1 MGAIAQLPRST
12 RRSLHVMFIAGLCF
26 WAGLAS
32 TLPVLPLYIK
42 DLNTSAQELGV
53 IMGSFA
59 VGLLIFRPQ
68 MGRLADSK
76 GRKLVM
82 LIGLF
87 VAAIAPVLYCLVQ
100 DKFLLIGVRIF
111 HGISLAGFATAYSAL
126 IADIAPAEH
135 RGEVIGT
142 MSLTNPIGMAIGP
155 MVGDWMLHSHGY
167 IACFWL
173 ASTLASLSFLFA
185 TQIEAPRK
193 THPNPSDP
201 HSARPRGYF
210 QLLWSP
216 EFRIPTLM
224 MLVVGSAFGILSTFV
239 PLYLRESGLT
249 VTASAFYSSAAIMS
263 FSMRSVAGK
272 MSDRFGRGRFITM
285 GIAAYG
291 LSMAILWLMRGD
303 TWVIVA
309 GLIEGVGG
317 GMFLPVTIALIT
329 DRASAEMRGRIF
341 SLCISG
347 FDLGVFLAG
356 PILGG
361 IADTIG
367 YRGLFGVATGIV
379 ALGIAVFITRSSKD
393 LHHSLQFSLSNGG
406 DVYALPKN
414 SLHS

>member
-1 MGAIAQLPRST
+1 MGAIAHLPRST
-12 RRSLHVMFIAGLCF
+12 RRSLHVMFVAGLCF

-68 MGRLADSK
+68 MGTLADAK
-76 GRKLVM
+76 GRKFVM

-87 VAAIAPVLYCLVQ
+87 IAAIAPVLYCLVHE
-100 DKFLLIGVRIF
+100 KFMLIGVRIF

-155 MVGDWMLHSHGY
+155 MVGDWMLHGYGY

-173 ASTLASLSFLFA
+173 ASTLAALSFLFA
-185 TQIEAPRK
+185 TQIEAPRQ
-193 THPNPSDP
+193 TPRD
-201 HSARPRGYF
+201 HSAPNSYPTRGYF
-210 QLLWSP
+210 QMLWSP

-224 MLVVGSAFGILSTFV
+224 MLVVGSAFGILSTYV

-272 MSDRFGRGRFITM
+272 MSDRFGRGRFITI
-285 GIAAYG
+285 GIATYG

-329 DRASAEMRGRIF
+329 DRASPEMRGRIF

-379 ALGIAVFITRSSKD
+379 AVGIAVFITRSSKD
-393 LHHSLQFSLSNGG
+393 LHHSLQFSLSDGG

>member
-76 GRKLVM
+76 GRKIVM

-87 VAAIAPVLYCLVQ
+87 VAAIAPVLYCLVH
-100 DKFLLIGVRIF
+100 DKFMLVGVRIF

-126 IADIAPAEH
+126 IADIAPAAH

-142 MSLTNPIGMAIGP
+142 MSLTNPLGMAIGP
-155 MVGDWMLHSHGY
+155 MVGDWMLHSYGY

-173 ASTLASLSFLFA
+173 ASTLAALSFLFA
-185 TQIEAPRK
+185 TQIEAPRQSLK
-193 THPNPSDP
+193 PRDN
-201 HSARPRGYF
+201 SAPTRGYF

-239 PLYLRESGLT
+239 PLYLRESDLT
-249 VTASAFYSSAAIMS
+249 VTASAFYSSAAIVS

-272 MSDRFGRGRFITM
+272 LSDRFGRGRFMTM

-303 TWVIVA
+303 AWVIVA
-309 GLIEGVGG
+309 GVVEGMGG

-329 DRASAEMRGRIF
+329 DRASPEMRGRIF

-347 FDLGVFLAG
+347 FDLGIFLAG
-356 PILGG
+356 PVLGG
-361 IADTIG
+361 IADTVG

-379 ALGIAVFITRSSKD
+379 AVGITVFIMRSSKD
-393 LHHSLQFSLSNGG
+393 LHHSLQFSLSDGG